1 MTQQWRVVL
10 AMGKTDA
17 LTETNIFVPQ
27 KWMVGA
33 LWSNIVFFWVPSFC
47 HPGSCHVSY
56 APMAGLPG
64 GVQKTPRWLA
74 NPCTVDVW
82 RHRWISCPRCVL
94 SLTCDWT
101 ACFFSDLH
109 LRRWSFAPFSY
120 MLGELTS
127 ENPQKNGGGV
137 SNRILPMKG
146 PRCLLFYT
154 SFFVVKS
161 CWKLSAQPKKAM
173 ILPRRAL
180 VMNVISKVVRRRMQV
195 QGYVHGQSKQLNLS
209 VKDST
214 TVENAVSF
222 W

>member
-1 MTQQWRVVL
+1 MSTSFIIMVMMVETRNESRDLCCVPYSHACIFIHSFCMNAWFCRCIRVGKISSTFIYKTKRFRQSSWHNCDAWFLQWVKR
-10 AMGKTDA
+10 MA

-27 KWMVGA
+27 KWMVGV
-33 LWSNIVFFWVPSFC
+33 LWSNIVFFWGAIL
-47 HPGSCHVSY
+47 GSCHVSY

-120 MLGELTS
+120 MLGELTWD
-127 ENPQKNGGGV
+127 NPPKNWGG
-137 SNRILPMKG
+137 IK
-146 PRCLLFYT
+146 
-154 SFFVVKS
+154 
-161 CWKLSAQPKKAM
+161 
-173 ILPRRAL
+173 
-180 VMNVISKVVRRRMQV
+180 
-195 QGYVHGQSKQLNLS
+195 
-209 VKDST
+209 
-214 TVENAVSF
+214 
-222 W
+222 